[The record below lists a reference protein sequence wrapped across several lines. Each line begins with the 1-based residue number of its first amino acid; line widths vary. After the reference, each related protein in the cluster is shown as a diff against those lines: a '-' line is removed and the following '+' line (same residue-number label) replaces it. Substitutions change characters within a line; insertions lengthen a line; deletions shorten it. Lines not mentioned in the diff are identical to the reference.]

1 MTAQKASTA
10 ARIAGWSAVLAA
22 VLLTGAVILHLAGRR
37 ERPVRPADDRALA
50 ASGPVDRKEKVRHR
64 EYLEGRTSV
73 EVLADRYFL
82 GPDGLRHLEGG
93 VEVTEYNPAG
103 AVISR
108 ISADEILYDE
118 GRRFFRISGRAK
130 ISVEDVV
137 LEGRYFE
144 YDQAGG
150 VFRTGQGGAFSS
162 ERMSGEAAG
171 ISYARGPEEVLLSGG
186 FRVAVGA
193 GDPGTVWP
201 VLTGESLR
209 FLRVPGRGEAGGKVR
224 FAHGRIEGTA
234 ESMTFA
240 LDDEGRSFRSM
251 DLGGKPS
258 LALDGT
264 AGGVAGGLTL
274 RADAISASFSADAG
288 RIETLEARGE
298 AGLTLVSPAGGKVLL
313 TAGRA
318 QVRLDGAGEVLRWA
332 ASEGFRMD
340 YAGGPERDWT
350 LEGGGVEGDGGLRS
364 LRAEAG
370 PGREAALESGRFRVA
385 AAALELADEG
395 SDVKA
400 EGGLAG
406 HFKPRPDA
414 PLGFF
419 SSEAPILVSA
429 RRMERR
435 GSSGQ
440 ARFEGTARIWQGD
453 RRIEAE
459 DLSVDEGTGEIRAQ
473 GRAEARFPYGPG
485 SGADGETIEAG
496 GEAMSYSPPD
506 RFLVLRGKGFVRM
519 RGAALA
525 AEEIT
530 GVLGEG
536 GQGLE
541 TLTARTGV
549 VVSRDRYEGRG
560 GEARYEAAA
569 DRIEVGG
576 NPVLVDRDGRV
587 SRGSKLTFDLSDG
600 RIRLEN
606 EGQGRS
612 TTVIKS

>member
-1 MTAQKASTA
+1 MTAQKASPA
-10 ARIAGWSAVLAA
+10 ARLAGWAAVLAA

-37 ERPVRPADDRALA
+37 ERPARPADDRALA
-50 ASGPVDRKEKVRHR
+50 ASGPVDRKETVRHR
-64 EYLEGRTSV
+64 EYLEGRTSA

-93 VEVTEYNPAG
+93 VEVTEYGPDG

-108 ISADEILYDE
+108 ISADEILYDKD
-118 GRRFFRISGRAK
+118 RSFFRISGRAR

-137 LEGRYFE
+137 LEGPHFE

-150 VFRTGQGGAFSS
+150 VFRTGPGGAFSS
-162 ERMSGEAAG
+162 ERMSGTAAG
-171 ISYARGPEEVLLSGG
+171 ISYSRGPEEVLLSGG
-186 FRVAVGA
+186 FRVVVGA
-193 GDPGTVWP
+193 GDPGPGVSR
-201 VLTGESLR
+201 LTGEHLR
-209 FLRVPGRGEAGGKVR
+209 FLRVPGRGEAAGKVR
-224 FAHGRIEGTA
+224 FAHGRVVGAA
-234 ESMTFA
+234 ESLTFA
-240 LDDEGRSFRSM
+240 LDAGGRSFRSM
-251 DLGGKPS
+251 DLEGKPS
-258 LALDGT
+258 MTLDGT
-264 AGGVAGGLTL
+264 AEGGDGGLTL
-274 RADAISASFSADAG
+274 QADAISASFSADDG
-288 RIETLEARGE
+288 RIETLDARGE
-298 AGLTLVSPAGGKVLL
+298 AGLSLVSRAGRRALL

-318 QVRLDGAGEVLRWA
+318 EIRLDGAGEVQRWA

-350 LEGGGVEGDGGLRS
+350 LEGADVEGDGGLRS

-370 PGREAALESGRFRVA
+370 AGREAALESGRFRVA

-395 SDVKA
+395 DDVKA
-400 EGGLAG
+400 EGGLEG
-406 HFKPRPDA
+406 HFKPRSDA
-414 PLGFF
+414 PVGFF
-419 SSEAPILVSA
+419 SSEAPVLVSA
-429 RRMERR
+429 RRMERS
-435 GSSGQ
+435 GSSGRT
-440 ARFEGTARIWQGD
+440 RFEGTARIWQGD

-459 DLSVDEGTGEIRAQ
+459 DLSVDEGTGEVRAE
-473 GRAEARFPYGPG
+473 GKAEARFPHGPG
-485 SGADGETIEAG
+485 SGEDGGTVEAG
-496 GEAMSYSPPD
+496 GEAISYSPPD
-506 RFLVLRGKGFVRM
+506 RLLVLRGKGYVRM

-525 AEEIT
+525 AEEIA
-530 GVLGEG
+530 GLLGEG

-569 DRIEVGG
+569 DRIELVGS
-576 NPVLVDRDGRV
+576 PVLVDRDGRV
-587 SRGSKLTFDLSDG
+587 SRGSKLTFDLADD